1 MNIKGK
7 KFLNT
12 SLKKFYN
19 NKLYHSKSIS
29 LLRTY
34 SPKLRPRSSSLKEF
48 SKNIFGPKIDC
59 IMFTEEEIKLLF
71 EKKCEDIDVNIR
83 LELFDRFNDF
93 ISKRCVNRIIDLSEC
108 NLSIN
113 SIKALKYILKHSK
126 NKKKEDKCSRL
137 ILGKNNIGD
146 KGVEILSDFLKEN
159 KSIVYLDLSSNDI
172 GIKGA
177 DLLFKILINNISI
190 ISLNLSS
197 LDGINRNRICSEGC
211 KFLTTLLKENK
222 FLNELNLSGNS
233 IKNEGLK
240 YIIDGLNNN
249 FSLSILMLGNNE
261 IDEKGIS
268 NFNLIKK
275 CNLMQIDLKE
285 NSIKN
290 IGLKIL
296 GKCMTSSLMT
306 LKKLN
311 ISSCKITFEG
321 VKKFFSLIFQ
331 NRTINSITLNNN
343 YLGGGKFEDLEPYI
357 SNMNL
362 RYLGLSSCSIGKS
375 FIQLASLIISN
386 NTLKGIDLSYNQID
400 DECFNHFIKL
410 PRNNRMLKSLD
421 LSKNFISGNSAKVF
435 FNNLS
440 FNNSLKYINFHDN
453 QMQNSVANS
462 IINSLRINKSV
473 LKINLN
479 ANRVQLKM
487 INEINK
493 FLKRNATIEHERL
506 VPSLKDNI
514 KRLQFNPKEL
524 TNIKKKIIVNS
535 NDRNILYQKVID
547 DSKKFAKQKEI
558 NDKNLKELDE
568 KNNKYIQE
576 MEIYNTEIKKIEIE
590 IENTKEQFNKESNVI
605 EKKINALIK
614 DINIIKNNNSNL
626 IIERDL
632 MKKELEENISKYEN
646 DLKNMIS
653 KVNLALKNKE
663 TITNDLQEKKNTYY
677 SPKKSEKTEDK
688 KGKVSKKTSTLKVM
702 KIKNEKENE
711 KEKEK
716 EKEKKENK
724 KSRPAS
730 TKKKKIWKSSSTS
743 NLKVKIKKKEK

>member
-1 MNIKGK
+1 MNLRSK
-7 KFLNT
+7 KYLNR
-12 SLKKFYN
+12 SLKKFHHYSI
-19 NKLYHSKSIS
+19 LSHSKSNN
-29 LLRTY
+29 LLETY
-34 SPKLRPRSSSLKEF
+34 SPKIRPRSSSLKEF

-59 IMFTEEEIKLLF
+59 IMFTEDEIKLLF

-113 SIKALKYILKHSK
+113 SITALKYILKHNK
-126 NKKKEDKCSRL
+126 NEKKEKIDKCSRL

-146 KGVEILSDFLKEN
+146 KGVEILSDFLLDN

-172 GIKGA
+172 RIKGA
-177 DLLFKILINNISI
+177 DILFKTLTHNISI

-211 KFLTTLLKENK
+211 KYLTNLLKENK

-240 YIIDGLNNN
+240 YIFEGLNNN
-249 FSLSILMLGNNE
+249 FSLSILILGNNE
-261 IDEKGIS
+261 IDEKGIA
-268 NFNLIKK
+268 NFNIIQKCNLIK
-275 CNLMQIDLKE
+275 LDLKE

-296 GKCMTSSLMT
+296 GKCLTSSTLMT
-306 LKKLN
+306 LKQLN

-321 VKKFFSLIFQ
+321 IKTFFSIIFQ

-343 YLGGGKFEDLEPYI
+343 YLGRGKFDELEPFI
-357 SNMNL
+357 SSMNL
-362 RYLGLSSCSIGKS
+362 RYLGLSGCSIGKG

-400 DECFNHFIKL
+400 DDCFNHFIKL
-410 PRNNRMLKSLD
+410 PRNNRMLKSID

-453 QMQNSVANS
+453 QMQNSIANS

-473 LKINLN
+473 LKINLH

-493 FLKRNATIEHERL
+493 FLKRNATIEHDRL

-524 TNIKKKIIVNS
+524 TNIKKKIILNN
-535 NDRNILYQKVID
+535 NDRNILYKKVVE
-547 DSKKFAKQKEI
+547 DSKKFARQKEI
-558 NDKNLKELDE
+558 DDKNLKVLDE
-568 KNNKYIQE
+568 ENKKYIKE
-576 MEIYNTEIKKIEIE
+576 MEYYEDEIKKINNEIE
-590 IENTKEQFNKESNVI
+590 KVKNQFKEKSGVIEN
-605 EKKINALIK
+605 KINDLIN
-614 DINIIKNNNSNL
+614 DINIINRNNSNL
-626 IIERDL
+626 IAERNL
-632 MKKELEENISKYEN
+632 MKKELEENINKYEN
-646 DLKNMIS
+646 DLKTIIN
-653 KVNLALKNKE
+653 KVNLALKNKD
-663 TITNDLQEKKNTYY
+663 TIKNDLQEKKNDYF
-677 SPKKSEKTEDK
+677 SPKKSDKIEDK
-688 KGKVSKKTSTLKVM
+688 KGKISKKTSSLKVL
-702 KIKNEKENE
+702 KIDKNQNV
-711 KEKEK
+711 K

-724 KSRPAS
+724 KSRPSS
-730 TKKKKIWKSSSTS
+730 TKKKIWKSSSTS
-743 NLKVKIKKKEK
+743 NIKIKIKKEK

>member
-1 MNIKGK
+1 MDIKNKKYFNRTFK
-7 KFLNT
+7 KFH
-12 SLKKFYN
+12 N
-19 NKLYHSKSIS
+19 NSILFHSKSNNI
-29 LLRTY
+29 LETY

-113 SIKALKYILKHSK
+113 SIKALKYILKHNK

-137 ILGKNNIGD
+137 ILAKNNIGD
-146 KGVEILSDFLKEN
+146 KGIEILSDFLFEN

-177 DLLFKILINNISI
+177 DLLFKTLINNISI

-211 KFLTTLLKENK
+211 KFLTILLKENH
-222 FLNELNLSGNS
+222 FLNELNLIGNS

-249 FSLSILMLGNNE
+249 FSLTILMLGNNE

-268 NFNLIKK
+268 NFDIIKK
-275 CNLMQIDLKE
+275 CNLLKLDLKE

-296 GKCMTSSLMT
+296 GKCLTSNLMS

-311 ISSCKITFEG
+311 ISSCKVTFEG
-321 VKKFFSLIFQ
+321 IKKFFSIIFQ

-343 YLGGGKFEDLEPYI
+343 YLGGGKFDDLEPYI

-362 RYLGLSSCSIGKS
+362 RYLGLSGCSIGKG
-375 FIQLASLIISN
+375 FIPLSSLLISN

-400 DECFNHFIKL
+400 DDCFNHFIKL
-410 PRNNRMLKSLD
+410 PRNNRMLKSID
-421 LSKNFISGNSAKVF
+421 LSKNLISGNSAKMF
-435 FNNLS
+435 FNNLT

-453 QMQNSVANS
+453 QMQNSVANT
-462 IINSLRINKSV
+462 IINSLRLNKSV

-493 FLKRNATIEHERL
+493 FLKRNATIEHDRL

-524 TNIKKKIIVNS
+524 YNIKKKIIANN
-535 NDRNILYQKVID
+535 NDRNILYQKVIE
-547 DSKKFAKQKEI
+547 DSKKFAKQKSIDEKI
-558 NDKNLKELDE
+558 IKELDE

-576 MEIYNTEIKKIEIE
+576 IENYNKEIKKIEIE
-590 IENTKEQFNKESNVI
+590 IEKNKNYFNEESKEI
-605 EKKINALIK
+605 EKKISNLMNE
-614 DINIIKNNNSNL
+614 INIIQENNSKMKN
-626 IIERDL
+626 EREL
-632 MKKELEENISKYEN
+632 MKKEFEENIRKYEN
-646 DLKNMIS
+646 DLKNMVN
-653 KVNLALKNKE
+653 KVNLALKNKF
-663 TITNDLQEKKNTYY
+663 TINNDLQEKKNEYF
-677 SPKKSEKTEDK
+677 SPKKSEKIEDK
-688 KGKVSKKTSTLKVM
+688 KGKISKKTSNLKVT
-702 KIKNEKENE
+702 KITKNEKENE

-716 EKEKKENK
+716 KEKK

-730 TKKKKIWKSSSTS
+730 TNKKKIWKSSSATS
-743 NLKVKIKKKEK
+743 IKLKKKKEK